1 MHITTNPKKENS
13 VFFAPSPVT
22 ESDNG
27 LHPKSKF
34 LADKQTNQN
43 IMRKILFPIALVA
56 LLTANVSAATVSF
69 AWGAVHS
76 PSGGEFIA
84 TTSANGTF
92 KTFCIEKNEYIGLG
106 GTLHNYSISGGAI
119 QGGVSGG
126 NPDPISFGTAYIY
139 NQFIAGTLADY
150 SSSNVTNQTD
160 LQDAFWML
168 EGEITYK
175 ANVYIAAAKSTL
187 SVTDAQMIADGNGI
201 YGVKAMN
208 VTTLAGGIAQDQL
221 IKIPVGPDNF
231 TPVPD
236 GGTTFAMLGMACA
249 SCGLIRRKFSFAV

>member
-1 MHITTNPKKENS
+1 MS
-13 VFFAPSPVT
+13 
-22 ESDNG
+22 

-34 LADKQTNQN
+34 LAANQADQN
-43 IMRKILFPIALVA
+43 RMPKLFLPMALVA
-56 LLTANVSAATVSF
+56 LLTANVNAATVSF
-69 AWGAVHS
+69 ARGPVHS
-76 PSGGEFIA
+76 ASGGEFIA

-92 KTFCIEKNEYIGLG
+92 KTFCIERIEYIGFN
-106 GTLHNYSISGGAI
+106 TPYNYSISGGAM

-126 NPDPISFGTAYIY
+126 NPDPISFGSAYLY
-139 NQFIAGTLADY
+139 NQFRVGALAGY
-150 SSSNVTNQTD
+150 SSASSTDQTN
-160 LQDAFWML
+160 LQEAFWML

>member
-1 MHITTNPKKENS
+1 MQFKINPVS
-13 VFFAPSPVT
+13 LVPSSVT
-22 ESDNG
+22 ESNNG
-27 LHPKSKF
+27 LHSKSKF
-34 LADKQTNQN
+34 LAGTDQN
-43 IMRKILFPIALVA
+43 IMRKLLLPVALVA

-106 GTLHNYSISGGAI
+106 GTLHNYSISSGAI

-139 NQFIAGTLADY
+139 NQFLAGTLPNY
-150 SSSNVTNQTD
+150 NSSDVTNQTD

-175 ANVYIAAAKSTL
+175 ANVYIAAAKLAL
-187 SVTDAQMIADGNGI
+187 SKTDAEMIADGNGI

-236 GGTTFAMLGMACA
+236 GGTTFVMLGMACA
-249 SCGLIRRKFSFAV
+249 SCGLIRRKLAFSV

>member
-1 MHITTNPKKENS
+1 MQFKINPVS
-13 VFFAPSPVT
+13 LVPSSVT
-22 ESDNG
+22 ESNNG
-27 LHPKSKF
+27 LHSKSKF
-34 LADKQTNQN
+34 LAGTDQN
-43 IMRKILFPIALVA
+43 IMRKLLLPVALVA

-106 GTLHNYSISGGAI
+106 GTLHNYSISSGAI

-139 NQFIAGTLADY
+139 NQFLAGTLPNY
-150 SSSNVTNQTD
+150 NSSDVTNQTD

-175 ANVYIAAAKSTL
+175 ANVYIAAAKLAL
-187 SVTDAQMIADGNGI
+187 SKTDAEMIADGNGI

-221 IKIPVGPDNF
+221 IKIPVGSDNF

-236 GGTTFAMLGMACA
+236 GGTTFVMLGMACA
-249 SCGLIRRKFSFAV
+249 SCGLIRRKLAFSV